1 MNLYVCLNNI
11 FQGLAEQYQI
21 HLKQLL
27 NEQIAIKEE
36 VSAQLSEDELKLQ
49 IDNDWFAAFQDQ
61 LRNIERG

>member
-1 MNLYVCLNNI
+1 MLKQY
-11 FQGLAEQYQI
+11 FSELAEQYQI